1 MGEMN
6 IQEFRVGEI
15 VHIVTDPVRKGPGWA
30 AAMNRY
36 LGSEAEITHPASKEG
51 WYRLNVDGGHFWWC
65 REMFQEFYGP
75 YTPEPDLDE
84 AEIDSV
90 VESLLGEFK
99 RV

>member
-6 IQEFRVGEI
+6 IPEFRVGEI
-15 VHIVTDPVRKGPGWA
+15 VHIVTEPVRKGPGWTPS
-30 AAMNRY
+30 MNRY
-36 LGSEAEITHPASKEG
+36 LGLEAEITHPANKDG
-51 WYRLNVDGGHFWWC
+51 WYRLDVDGGQFWWC

-75 YTPEPDLDE
+75 YNQESDLDE

-90 VESLLGEFK
+90 VESLFREFK